1 MSHSIRQYQ
10 IKCLSLRTVKSA
22 PDGARRSGGARSGWK
37 GKNMWDLNMSSRL
50 AAIAMSIGLALGVG
64 VSGSVLATTAAEAH
78 GGVKL
83 EQDECVM
90 QLGPNTLHFIGYQR
104 SGEEQ
109 EFCQDIAQT
118 GPTVIA
124 LSAVSPEL
132 RDMAIGVRVIR
143 DAGETAE
150 KANLDAVTVVNIEPR
165 VYRNGILTFEHNF
178 RDAGRYV
185 ALVTVR
191 DDLGN
196 EWMTRFPF
204 GVGLYTF
211 WGMIE
216 YILYAVGFVSLVG
229 AMWLAIRAKA
239 NRDAE
244 RAQVTA

>member
-1 MSHSIRQYQ
+1 MEGEKMMGLI
-10 IKCLSLRTVKSA
+10 
-22 PDGARRSGGARSGWK
+22 ARG
-37 GKNMWDLNMSSRL
+37 RL
-50 AAIAMSIGLALGVG
+50 AAIAISLGAILG
-64 VSGSVLATTAAEAH
+64 IDLATTGAQAH

-132 RDMAIGVRVIR
+132 RDMAIGVRVVK
-143 DAGETAE
+143 DVGEATE
-150 KANLDAVTVVNIEPR
+150 KANLDAITIVNIEPK

-178 RDAGRYV
+178 KDAGRYV

-196 EWMTRFPF
+196 EWVTRFPF

-229 AMWLAIRAKA
+229 AMWLVLRAKA
-239 NRDAE
+239 NREAE
-244 RAQVTA
+244 QAHVAA

>member
-1 MSHSIRQYQ
+1 MMG
-10 IKCLSLRTVKSA
+10 LL
-22 PDGARRSGGARSGWK
+22 ARRCAT
-37 GKNMWDLNMSSRL
+37 
-50 AAIAMSIGLALGVG
+50 ALALTFGVIM
-64 VSGSVLATTAAEAH
+64 SVGMTASDAEAH

-90 QLGPNTLHFIGYQR
+90 QIGPNTLHFIGYQR

-132 RDMAIGVRVIR
+132 RDMAIGVRVIK
-143 DAGETAE
+143 DVGETSE
-150 KANLDAVTVVNIEPR
+150 KANLDAATIVNIEPKI
-165 VYRNGILTFEHNF
+165 YRNGILTFEHDF

-196 EWMTRFPF
+196 EWTTRFPF

-216 YILYAVGFVSLVG
+216 YILYAVGFVALVG
-229 AMWLAIRAKA
+229 VMWLVLRAKA
-239 NRDAE
+239 NREAGE
-244 RAQVTA
+244 AQVAA

>member
-1 MSHSIRQYQ
+1 MTRRR
-10 IKCLSLRTVKSA
+10 LS
-22 PDGARRSGGARSGWK
+22 
-37 GKNMWDLNMSSRL
+37 
-50 AAIAMSIGLALGVG
+50 AIAAFLGAMLGV
-64 VSGSVLATTAAEAH
+64 SLTMTDAQAH

-90 QLGPNTLHFIGYQR
+90 QLGSNTLHFIGYQR

-132 RDMAIGVRVIR
+132 RDMAIGVRVVK
-143 DAGETAE
+143 DVGETNE
-150 KANLDAVTVVNIEPR
+150 KSNLDAITVVNIEPK

-178 RDAGRYV
+178 KDAGRYV

-196 EWMTRFPF
+196 EWVTRFPF

-229 AMWLAIRAKA
+229 VMWLALRAKA
-239 NRDAE
+239 SREAE
-244 RAQVTA
+244 QASVAA